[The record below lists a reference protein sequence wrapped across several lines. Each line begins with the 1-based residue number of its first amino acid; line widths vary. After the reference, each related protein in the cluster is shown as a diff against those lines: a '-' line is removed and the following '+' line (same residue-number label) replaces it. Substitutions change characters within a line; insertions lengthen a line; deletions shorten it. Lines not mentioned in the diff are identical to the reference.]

1 MQKSMSVPVCYRN
14 MNLVSLLSTMK
25 TFLQDDEEVGSA
37 LAPREGDTTST
48 NPDADDPNIVNES
61 DSSDEEMEKEQDE

>member
-1 MQKSMSVPVCYRN
+1 
-14 MNLVSLLSTMK
+14 MK

-61 DSSDEEMEKEQDE
+61 DSSDEEMEEEQDE